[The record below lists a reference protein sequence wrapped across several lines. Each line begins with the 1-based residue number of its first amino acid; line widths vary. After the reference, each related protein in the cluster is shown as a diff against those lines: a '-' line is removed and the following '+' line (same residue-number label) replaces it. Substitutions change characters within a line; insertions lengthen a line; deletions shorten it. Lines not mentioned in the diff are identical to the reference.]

1 MTRLADAFCNYSE
14 AMTVFDDDALM
25 SELEARQI
33 QARYRG
39 TDIATGEQIE
49 VGDKIARLGTG
60 WTHVIEEA
68 QR

>member
-1 MTRLADAFCNYSE
+1 MTRLADAFCDYAE

-33 QARYRG
+33 AARYPG
-39 TDIATGEQIE
+39 TDVATGEPIE
-49 VGDKIARLGTG
+49 IGDKIARLGTG
-60 WTHVIEEA
+60 WTHVLEEA